1 MILAFLIIS
10 LVIWTLSVLVN
21 VYTISQQSKTSE
33 ISIMTIVSLII
44 NLAMVTMNIIAID
57 SL

>member
-21 VYTISQQSKTSE
+21 VYTISQQSKSSE
-33 ISIMTIVSLII
+33 ISIMTIISLII
-44 NLAMVTMNIIAID
+44 NLAMVTLNIVAID

>member
-10 LVIWTLSVLVN
+10 LVIWTLSVIVN
-21 VYTISQQSKTSE
+21 IYTISQQSKTSE
-33 ISIMTIVSLII
+33 VSIMTIVSLII
-44 NLAMVTMNIIAID
+44 NLAMVTMNIVAMS

>member
-21 VYTISQQSKTSE
+21 IYTISQQSKASE
-33 ISIMTIVSLII
+33 ISIMTIISLII
-44 NLAMVTMNIIAID
+44 NLAMVTLNIIAIG